1 MIKTSPLLFSL
12 FDNSDL
18 ALAIQKILNCDIG
31 KINIHTF
38 PDKETLIRFDSSL
51 ENREI
56 IFIASSNNPNNKLM
70 PLLFASATARSL
82 GATKIG
88 LIAPYLA
95 YMRQD
100 KIFHPGEGITS
111 QYFAKII
118 SDYFDWMVTIDPHL
132 HRWHT
137 LADIYTIPTQV
148 LHAAPCI
155 ADWIK
160 THTQKPLLIGPDS
173 ESKQW
178 VAQIAN
184 LSNAPYVICDK
195 HRKGDNHVEISIP
208 KINLYSNH
216 TPILID
222 DIISTATTMIE
233 TVKHL
238 QLLRLEAPICIGVHP
253 IFTDQAY
260 ENLLNTGVSRIV
272 SCNTIKHPSN
282 RIDISSLFNKLQK

>member
-1 MIKTSPLLFSL
+1 MNTPPLLFSL
-12 FDNSDL
+12 FDDTDF

-38 PDKETLIRFDSSL
+38 PDKETLVRFDSSL

-56 IFIASSNNPNNKLM
+56 IFIASLDNPNTKLM
-70 PLLFASATARSL
+70 PLLFASETARAL

-100 KIFHPGEGITS
+100 KIFHPGEGVTS
-111 QYFAKII
+111 QYFAKLI
-118 SDYFDWMVTIDPHL
+118 SDYFDWLVTIDPHL

-137 LADIYTIPTQV
+137 LADIYSIPTQV

-160 THTQKPLLIGPDS
+160 THTEKPLLIGPDS
-173 ESKQW
+173 ESEQW
-178 VAQIAN
+178 VGEIAN
-184 LSNAPYVICDK
+184 LSNAPYVICNK
-195 HRKGDNHVEISIP
+195 HRESDNHVNINIP
-208 KINLYSNH
+208 QIDLYSDH

-238 QLLRLEAPICIGVHP
+238 QLLKLKSPICIGVHP
-253 IFTDQAY
+253 IFADQAY
-260 ENLLNTGVSRIV
+260 KNLLHANVSQIV

-282 RIDISSLFNKLQK
+282 RIDVSSLFSTIKS